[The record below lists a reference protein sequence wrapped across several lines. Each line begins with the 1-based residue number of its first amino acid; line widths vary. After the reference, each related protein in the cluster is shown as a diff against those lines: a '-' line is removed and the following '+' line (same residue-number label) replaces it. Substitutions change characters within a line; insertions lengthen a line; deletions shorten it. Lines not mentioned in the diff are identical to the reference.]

1 MKRIL
6 IVFIC
11 AFMLCIQGGICV
23 SAEETSAAESSVS
36 EQQTEEK
43 ESSRGMK
50 IAGFL
55 VIFTVAMGVTAYI
68 TAAPKLKMLKKN
80 KQEKDQMQ

>member
-11 AFMLCIQGGICV
+11 AIILCIQGGICA

-55 VIFTVAMGVTAYI
+55 VIFTAAMGVTAYI

-80 KQEKDQMQ
+80 KQDKDQMQ

>member
-11 AFMLCIQGGICV
+11 AFMLCMQGGICV
-23 SAEETSAAESSVS
+23 SAAESSAAESSVS
-36 EQQTEEK
+36 EQQTEEND
-43 ESSRGMK
+43 SSRGMK

-55 VIFTVAMGVTAYI
+55 VIFTAAMGVTACI
-68 TAAPKLKMLKKN
+68 TAAPKLKKLKKD

>member
-1 MKRIL
+1 M
-6 IVFIC
+6 
-11 AFMLCIQGGICV
+11 
-23 SAEETSAAESSVS
+23 SAEDTSAAESSVS

-55 VIFTVAMGVTAYI
+55 VIFTAAMGVTAYI

-80 KQEKDQMQ
+80 KQDKDQMQ